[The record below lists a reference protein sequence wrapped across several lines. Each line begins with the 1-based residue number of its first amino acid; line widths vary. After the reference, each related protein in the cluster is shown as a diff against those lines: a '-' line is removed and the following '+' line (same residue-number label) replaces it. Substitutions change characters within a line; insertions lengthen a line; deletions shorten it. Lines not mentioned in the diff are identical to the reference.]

1 MDPLVTEM
9 IHDSKQ
15 VDILLRMIE
24 EYARKDPSGYFSNV
38 FLFQISN
45 PDTMGS
51 NTTSSLSFHESV
63 NVVIGTV
70 GGFVGSVLAVVLILL
85 WRDR

>member
-1 MDPLVTEM
+1 ME
-9 IHDSKQ
+9 
-15 VDILLRMIE
+15 
-24 EYARKDPSGYFSNV
+24 
-38 FLFQISN
+38 
-45 PDTMGS
+45 S